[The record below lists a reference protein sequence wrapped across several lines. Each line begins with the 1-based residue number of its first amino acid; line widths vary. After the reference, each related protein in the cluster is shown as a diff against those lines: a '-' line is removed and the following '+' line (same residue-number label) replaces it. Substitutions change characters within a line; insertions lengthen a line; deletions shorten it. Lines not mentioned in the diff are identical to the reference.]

1 MYRYIYK
8 VGDVCF
14 SSFEEATKVID
25 KAFKFNKP
33 ITIER
38 YKLFDSYDDLYEI
51 AVIEST
57 NPTTRY
63 SSEFEESIANGWIY
77 GQKGIIMKLFRYRRF
92 VKELIH
98 YIFEVCDN
106 DEDDMSIEV
115 VCRKLY
121 KYGLI
126 DLDRDNR
133 LWIER

>member
-1 MYRYIYK
+1 MYKYIYK

-63 SSEFEESIANGWIY
+63 IY
-77 GQKGIIMKLFRYRRF
+77 GQKGIT
-92 VKELIH
+92 
-98 YIFEVCDN
+98 
-106 DEDDMSIEV
+106 
-115 VCRKLY
+115 
-121 KYGLI
+121 YGS
-126 DLDRDNR
+126 DR
-133 LWIER
+133 LWSHRLERC

>member
-1 MYRYIYK
+1 MYKYVYK

-38 YKLFDSYDDLYEI
+38 YKLYDSYDDFYDI

-63 SSEFEESIANGWIY
+63 IY
-77 GQKGIIMKLFRYRRF
+77 
-92 VKELIH
+92 E
-98 YIFEVCDN
+98 
-106 DEDDMSIEV
+106 
-115 VCRKLY
+115 
-121 KYGLI
+121 
-126 DLDRDNR
+126 
-133 LWIER
+133 